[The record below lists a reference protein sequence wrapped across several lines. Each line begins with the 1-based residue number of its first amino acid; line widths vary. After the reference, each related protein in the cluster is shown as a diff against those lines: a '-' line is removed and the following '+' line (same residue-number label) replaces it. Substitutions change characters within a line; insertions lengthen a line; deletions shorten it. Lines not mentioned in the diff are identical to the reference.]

1 MSLVREWGIPLDI
14 RSLLGKQL
22 LFFDGG
28 MGSLLQEKGLQPGA
42 LPELMNLTD
51 PQTVRQIHM
60 EYYQAGSHVVTANTF
75 GANRLKLAGS
85 GHAVEEV
92 VSAAVANARAAAEQ
106 CGGDEP
112 RFVALDIGP
121 TGKLLAPMG
130 ELPFEEAVD
139 AFAEVARAGE
149 RAGADLAIIETMTDT
164 YEAKAAVLAV
174 KEHTNLPVFLTFSF
188 DAQGKLLTGGSIAA
202 AVSLAEGLRVDA
214 LGFNCGLGP
223 VQMKGFLPQLLE
235 ATSTPVI
242 LNPNAGMPTM
252 RDGKTV
258 YDVLPEEF
266 AAEMEQMAKM
276 GASVL
281 GGCCGTT
288 PAYIREMVARC
299 KPLSP
304 VPVARKGKTIVS
316 SYAEI
321 CEIGVAPV
329 IIGERINPT
338 GKKRF
343 QQALREND
351 MDYVLTQA
359 VEQQASGAHIL
370 DVNVGLPG
378 IDEQA
383 VMGKAVEAL
392 QCVTALPL
400 QIDSSDPAVMEHTL
414 RLYNGKAMINS
425 VNGKQEVMD
434 QVFPLAQKYGGVIV
448 ALTLDESG
456 IPTTAE
462 GRLQIAR
469 RIVSEA
475 EKYGIEKKD
484 IVIDALTMTISSDAQ
499 AAHTTL
505 EAVRLIKRELGVKT
519 VLGVSN
525 VSFGLPSREVINA
538 AFYTLAL
545 QAGLD
550 AGIINPNVAS
560 MRGAYLS
567 YCALAGLDPQ
577 CGAYVSHFTGGEEQA
592 AKGKELSLY
601 EILLRGLKDQAYEST
616 KALLQ
621 SQDSNEIIDQ
631 ILVPALN
638 EVGQGFEKKTV
649 FLPQLMSSAAA
660 AANAFEA
667 IKEHVQASGAA
678 PEKHGTI
685 LLATVEGDIHDIGK
699 NIVKVM
705 LENYGFDVVDLG
717 KNVPCEQVAEEAARL
732 GCRLVGLSALMT
744 TTVPAMERTIR
755 LIRERGLDCRVM
767 VGGAVLTQEY
777 ADEIGAD
784 FYGKDAMASVR
795 FAQQLFSV

>member
-1 MSLVREWGIPLDI
+1 M
-14 RSLLGKQL
+14 

-28 MGSLLQEKGLQPGA
+28 MGSLLQEKGLQAGA
-42 LPELMNLTD
+42 LPELINLTD
-51 PQTVRQIHM
+51 PQTITEIHAAYF
-60 EYYQAGSHVVTANTF
+60 EAGSHIVTTNTF
-75 GANRLKLAGS
+75 GANRLKLVGS
-85 GHAVEEV
+85 GHSVEEV
-92 VSAAVANARAAAEQ
+92 VSAAVSNARAAAEQ
-106 CGGDEP
+106 YAGNTP

-130 ELPFEEAVD
+130 ELPFEEAVV

-174 KEHTNLPVFLTFSF
+174 REHTKLPVFLTFSF

-202 AVSLAEGLRVDA
+202 AVAMAEGLRVDA

-223 VQMKGFLPQLLE
+223 VQMKEFLPQLLE

-242 LNPNAGMPTM
+242 LNPNAGMPAV

-258 YDVLPEEF
+258 YDILPDAF
-266 AAEMEQMAKM
+266 ACEMEQMAKM
-276 GASVL
+276 GACVL

-288 PAYIREMVARC
+288 PDYIRETVARC
-299 KPLSP
+299 QALIP
-304 VPVARKGKTIVS
+304 VPVARKEKTVVS
-316 SYAEI
+316 SYAGA
-321 CEIGVAPV
+321 CEIGRIPV

-359 VEQQASGAHIL
+359 VEQQESGAHIL

-378 IDEQA
+378 IDERA
-383 VMGKAVEAL
+383 VMGQAVEAL

-400 QIDSSDPAVMEHTL
+400 QIDTSDPAVMEHAL
-414 RLYNGKAMINS
+414 RIYNGKAMINS

-434 QVFPLAQKYGGVIV
+434 QVFPLARKYGGVIV

-456 IPTTAE
+456 IPATAQ
-462 GRLQIAR
+462 GRLQIAWK
-469 RIVSEA
+469 IVSEA
-475 EKYGIEKKD
+475 AKYGIDKKD
-484 IVIDALTMTISSDAQ
+484 IVVDALTMTISSDEN
-499 AAHTTL
+499 AAKTTL
-505 EAVRLIKRELGVKT
+505 EAVRLIKQELGVKT

-525 VSFGLPSREVINA
+525 VSFGLPSREVINS

-550 AGIINPNVAS
+550 AGIINPNMES

-567 YCALAGLDPQ
+567 YCALAGFDPQ
-577 CGAYVSHFTGGEEQA
+577 CGSYVSHFTGGGEQA

-621 SQDSNEIIDQ
+621 MRDSNEIINQ

-660 AANAFEA
+660 ATNAFEA
-667 IKEHVQASGAA
+667 IRDHLVLSGAA

-699 NIVKVM
+699 NIVRVM
-705 LENYGFDVVDLG
+705 LDNYGFEVIDLG
-717 KNVPCEQVAEEAARL
+717 KNVPCEQVVDEAGRL

-795 FAQQLFSV
+795 YAQKVFHCEP

>member
-1 MSLVREWGIPLDI
+1 MDI
-14 RSLLGKQL
+14 RSLLGKQM

-28 MGSLLQEKGLQPGA
+28 MGSLLQQKGLKAGE
-42 LPELMNLTD
+42 LPELRNLTD
-51 PQTVRQIHM
+51 PQLIQGIHAAYL
-60 EYYQAGSHVVTANTF
+60 EAGSHIVTTNTF
-75 GANRLKLAGS
+75 GANRWKLAGN
-85 GHAVEEV
+85 GHSVEEV
-92 VSAAVANARAAAEQ
+92 VSAAVSNARAAARRFE
-106 CGGDEP
+106 GETP

-130 ELPFEEAVD
+130 ELPFEQAVE

-149 RAGADLAIIETMTDT
+149 QAGADLAIIETMTDT

-174 KEHTNLPVFLTFSF
+174 KENTQLPIFLTFSF

-202 AVSLAEGLRVDA
+202 AVALAEGLRVDA

-223 VQMKGFLPQLLE
+223 VQMKELLPQLLE

-242 LNPNAGMPTM
+242 LNPNAGMPAV
-252 RDGKTV
+252 REGKTV
-258 YDVLPEEF
+258 YDVPPAAF
-266 AAEMEQMAKM
+266 AREMEQMARM
-276 GASVL
+276 GACVL

-288 PAYIREMVARC
+288 PEYIRETVARC
-299 KPLSP
+299 KGLTP
-304 VPVARKGKTIVS
+304 VPVAPKGKTVVS
-316 SYAEI
+316 SYAQA
-321 CEIGVAPV
+321 CELGGIPV

-343 QQALREND
+343 QQALREKD

-359 VEQQASGAHIL
+359 VEQQKSGAHLL

-378 IDEQA
+378 IDERA
-383 VMGKAVEAL
+383 VMGQAVEAL

-400 QIDSSDPAVMEHTL
+400 QIDTSDPEVMEHAL
-414 RLYNGKAMINS
+414 RIYNGKAMINS

-434 QVFPLAQKYGGVIV
+434 QVFPLARKYGGVIV
-448 ALTLDESG
+448 ALTLDEAG
-456 IPTTAE
+456 IPATAQ

-469 RIVSEA
+469 RIVEEA
-475 EKYGIEKKD
+475 EKYGIERKD
-484 IVIDALTMTISSDAQ
+484 IVVDALTMTISSDAQ

-525 VSFGLPSREVINA
+525 VSFGLPNREVINA
-538 AFYTLAL
+538 AFYTMAL

-550 AGIINPNVAS
+550 AGIINPNVEA

-567 YCALAGLDPQ
+567 YCALSGLDAQ
-577 CGAYVSHFTGGEEQA
+577 CGAYVSHFAGDGEQA
-592 AKGKELSLY
+592 AQGKAFSLY

-616 KALLQ
+616 RQLLQ
-621 SQDSNEIIDQ
+621 TRAAGEIIDQ

-638 EVGQGFEKKTV
+638 EVGQGFERKTV

-660 AANAFEA
+660 ATNAFEA
-667 IKEHVQASGAA
+667 IKEQLTASGAA

-699 NIVKVM
+699 NIVRVM
-705 LENYGFDVVDLG
+705 LENYGFEVIDLG
-717 KNVPCEQVAEEAARL
+717 KNVPCERVVEEADRL
-732 GCRLVGLSALMT
+732 GCRLIGLSALMT

-755 LIRERGLDCRVM
+755 LIRERGLACRVM

-795 FAQQLFSV
+795 YAQKVFACGA

>member
-1 MSLVREWGIPLDI
+1 M
-14 RSLLGKQL
+14 

-28 MGSLLQEKGLQPGA
+28 MGSLLQERGLQAGA
-42 LPELMNLTD
+42 LPELMNVTD
-51 PQTVRQIHM
+51 PQGIMRIHAAYL
-60 EYYQAGSHVVTANTF
+60 EAGSHIVTTNTF

-85 GHAVEEV
+85 GHSVEAV
-92 VSAAVANARAAAEQ
+92 VSAAVANARAAVEQ
-106 CGGDEP
+106 CAGDTP
-112 RFVALDIGP
+112 RFVALDVGP

-130 ELPFEEAVD
+130 ELPFEEAVKV
-139 AFAEVARAGE
+139 FAEVARAGE

-174 KEHTNLPVFLTFSF
+174 KENTNLPVFLTFSF

-202 AVSLAEGLRVDA
+202 AVAMAEGLRVDA

-223 VQMKGFLPQLLE
+223 VQMKEFLPQLLE
-235 ATSTPVI
+235 ASSTPVI
-242 LNPNAGMPTM
+242 LNPNAGMPAV

-258 YDVLPEEF
+258 YDVLPDAF
-266 AAEMEQMAKM
+266 AREMEQMAKM
-276 GASVL
+276 GACVL

-288 PAYIREMVARC
+288 PDYIRETVARC
-299 KPLSP
+299 KALVP
-304 VPVARKGKTIVS
+304 VPATPKEKTVVS
-316 SYAEI
+316 SYAEV
-321 CEIGVAPV
+321 CELGGAPV

-359 VEQQASGAHIL
+359 VEQQESGAHIL

-378 IDEQA
+378 IDERA
-383 VMGKAVEAL
+383 VMGRAVEAL

-400 QIDSSDPAVMEHTL
+400 QIDTSDPAVMEHAL
-414 RLYNGKAMINS
+414 RLYNGKAMLNS
-425 VNGKQEVMD
+425 VNGKREVME
-434 QVFPLAQKYGGVIV
+434 QVFPLARKYGGVIV

-456 IPTTAE
+456 IPATAE

-469 RIVSEA
+469 RIVAEA
-475 EKYGIEKKD
+475 AKYGIGKKD
-484 IVIDALTMTISSDAQ
+484 IVVDALTMTISSDEQ
-499 AAHTTL
+499 AARTTL

-525 VSFGLPSREVINA
+525 VSFGLPGREVINA
-538 AFYTLAL
+538 AFYTTAL

-550 AGIINPNVAS
+550 AGIINPNMEA

-577 CGAYVSHFTGGEEQA
+577 CGRYVAHFAGGAEQTA
-592 AKGKELSLY
+592 QGKALSLY
-601 EILLRGLKDQAYEST
+601 EILLRGLKDQAYERT

-621 SQDSNEIIDQ
+621 TRASDDIINN

-638 EVGQGFEKKTV
+638 EVGQGFERKTV

-660 AANAFEA
+660 ATNAFEA
-667 IKEHVQASGAA
+667 IKEQLTASGAA
-678 PEKHGTI
+678 PEKHGVI

-705 LENYGFDVVDLG
+705 LENYGFEVIDLG
-717 KNVPCEQVAEEAARL
+717 KNVPCEQVVEAAARL
-732 GCRLVGLSALMT
+732 GCALVGLSALMT

-755 LIRERGLDCRVM
+755 LIRARGLDCRVM

-777 ADEIGAD
+777 ADAIDAD

-795 FAQQLFSV
+795 YAQRVFGCGTA

>member
-1 MSLVREWGIPLDI
+1 MDI
-14 RSLLGKQL
+14 RSLLGKQI

-28 MGSLLQEKGLQPGA
+28 MGSLLQEKGLQAGA
-42 LPELMNLTD
+42 LPELMNLSD
-51 PQTVRQIHM
+51 PQTITGIHAAYL
-60 EYYQAGSHVVTANTF
+60 EAGSHIVTTNTF
-75 GANRLKLAGS
+75 GANRLKLKDS
-85 GHAVEEV
+85 GHTVQEV
-92 VSAAVANARAAAEQ
+92 VLAAVSNARSAVKQ
-106 CGGDEP
+106 CAGDTP

-139 AFAEVARAGE
+139 VFAEAARAGE
-149 RAGADLAIIETMTDT
+149 QAGADLAIIETMTDT

-174 KEHTNLPVFLTFSF
+174 KENTDLPIFLTFSF
-188 DAQGKLLTGGSIAA
+188 DAQGKLLTGGSIEA
-202 AVSLAEGLRVDA
+202 AVAMAEGLRVDA

-223 VQMKGFLPQLLE
+223 VQMKEFLPQLL
-235 ATSTPVI
+235 ACTSTPVI
-242 LNPNAGMPTM
+242 LNPNAGMPAV

-258 YDVLPEEF
+258 YDVLPDAF
-266 AAEMEQMAKM
+266 AREMEQMAQM
-276 GASVL
+276 GACVL

-299 KPLSP
+299 QALIPA
-304 VPVARKGKTIVS
+304 PVAPKEKTIVS
-316 SYAEI
+316 SYAEA
-321 CEIGVAPV
+321 CEIGKIPV

-351 MDYVLTQA
+351 MDYVLSQA
-359 VEQQASGAHIL
+359 VEQQESGAHIL

-383 VMGKAVEAL
+383 VMGQAVEAL

-400 QIDSSDPAVMEHTL
+400 QIDTSDPAVMEHAL
-414 RLYNGKAMINS
+414 RIYNGKAMINS
-425 VNGKQEVMD
+425 VNGKQEIMD
-434 QVFPLAQKYGGVIV
+434 QVFPLARKYGGVIV
-448 ALTLDESG
+448 ALTLDEAG
-456 IPTTAE
+456 IPATAQ

-469 RIVSEA
+469 KIISEA
-475 EKYGIEKKD
+475 AKYGIDKKD
-484 IVIDALTMTISSDAQ
+484 IVVDALTMTISSDEN
-499 AAHTTL
+499 AANTTL
-505 EAVRLIKRELGVKT
+505 EAVRLIKQELGVKT

-525 VSFGLPSREVINA
+525 VSFGLPSREVINS

-550 AGIINPNVAS
+550 AGIINPNMES

-567 YCALAGLDPQ
+567 FCALAGFDPQ
-577 CGAYVSHFTGGEEQA
+577 CGQYVSHFAGSGEQA
-592 AKGKELSLY
+592 VKGKELSLY

-621 SQDSNEIIDQ
+621 TRDSNDIINH

-660 AANAFEA
+660 ATNAFQA
-667 IKEHVQASGAA
+667 IQEHLLASGTA

-699 NIVKVM
+699 NIVRVM
-705 LENYGFDVVDLG
+705 LDNYGFEVIDLG
-717 KNVPCEQVAEEAARL
+717 KNVPCERVADEAGRL
-732 GCRLVGLSALMT
+732 GCSLVGLSALMT

-755 LIRERGLDCRVM
+755 LIRERGLHCKVM

-795 FAQQLFSV
+795 YAQKIFGCEP

>member
-1 MSLVREWGIPLDI
+1 
-14 RSLLGKQL
+14 
-22 LFFDGG
+22 
-28 MGSLLQEKGLQPGA
+28 MGSLLQEKGLRAGA

-51 PQTVRQIHM
+51 ARTVTEIHAA
-60 EYYQAGSHVVTANTF
+60 YFAAGSHVVSANTF

-85 GHAVEEV
+85 GHSVEEV
-92 VSAAVANARAAAEQ
+92 VSAAVANARVAAEQ
-106 CGGDEP
+106 CAGDTP

-130 ELPFEEAVD
+130 ELPFEEAVEVL
-139 AFAEVARAGE
+139 AEVARAGE

-174 KEHTNLPVFLTFSF
+174 RENTDLPVFLTFSF
-188 DAQGKLLTGGSIAA
+188 DAQGKLLTGGSVAA
-202 AVSLAEGLRVDA
+202 AVAMAEGLRVDA

-223 VQMKGFLPQLLE
+223 AQMRGFLPQLLE
-235 ATSTPVI
+235 TSSTPVI
-242 LNPNAGMPTM
+242 INPNAGMPAV

-258 YDVLPEEF
+258 YDVLPDEF
-266 AAEMEQMAKM
+266 AREMEQMAKM
-276 GASVL
+276 GACVL

-288 PAYIREMVARC
+288 PDHIRETVARC
-299 KPLSP
+299 KGLAP
-304 VPVARKGKTIVS
+304 VPVTPKARTVVS
-316 SYAEI
+316 SYAET
-321 CEIGVAPV
+321 CEIGGAPV

-359 VEQQASGAHIL
+359 VEQQESGAHIL

-378 IDEQA
+378 IDEGA
-383 VMGKAVEAL
+383 VMCGAVEAL

-400 QIDSSDPAVMEHTL
+400 QIDTSDPAVMERAL

-425 VNGKQEVMD
+425 VNGKREVMER
-434 QVFPLAQKYGGVIV
+434 VFPLARKYGGVLV
-448 ALTLDESG
+448 ALTLDEAG
-456 IPTTAE
+456 IPATAE
-462 GRLQIAR
+462 GRLEIAR

-475 EKYGIEKKD
+475 AKYGIDKKD
-484 IVIDALTMTISSDAQ
+484 IVVDALTMTISSDAQ
-499 AAHTTL
+499 AARTTL
-505 EAVRLIKRELGVKT
+505 QAVRLIKRELGVKT

-525 VSFGLPSREVINA
+525 VSFGLPCREVVNA
-538 AFYTLAL
+538 AFYTMAL

-550 AGIINPNVAS
+550 AGILNPNMES

-567 YCALAGLDPQ
+567 YCALAGFDPQ
-577 CGAYVSHFTGGEEQA
+577 CEAYVARYAGGGGRSA
-592 AKGKELSLY
+592 AEKELSLH
-601 EILLRGLKDQAYEST
+601 EILLRGLKDQAYERT
-616 KALLQ
+616 KALLETR
-621 SQDSNEIIDQ
+621 DSNEIINQ

-660 AANAFEA
+660 ASNAFEA
-667 IKEHVQASGAA
+667 IKEHVLMSGAA
-678 PEKHGTI
+678 PEKRGLI

-705 LENYGFDVVDLG
+705 LENYGFDVIDLG
-717 KNVPCEQVAEEAARL
+717 KNVPCEQVAEEADRL
-732 GCRLVGLSALMT
+732 GCALVGLSALMT

-755 LIRERGLDCRVM
+755 LIRARGLACRVM

-777 ADEIGAD
+777 ADAIGAD

-795 FAQQLFSV
+795 YAQRVFGSEP

>member
-1 MSLVREWGIPLDI
+1 M
-14 RSLLGKQL
+14 LGKQM

-28 MGSLLQEKGLQPGA
+28 MGSLLQEKGLKAGA

-51 PQTVRQIHM
+51 PQLIQEIHAS
-60 EYYQAGSHVVTANTF
+60 YFAAGSHVVTTNTF
-75 GANRLKLAGS
+75 GANRMKLAGS
-85 GHAVEEV
+85 GYTVEEV
-92 VSAAVANARAAAEQ
+92 VAAAVSNARAAAADFQ
-106 CGGDEP
+106 GGAP

-130 ELPFEEAVD
+130 ELPFEEAVA
-139 AFAEVARAGE
+139 AFAEVAQAGE
-149 RAGADLAIIETMTDT
+149 QAGADLAIIETMTDT

-174 KEHTNLPVFLTFSF
+174 KEHTKLPVFLTFSF

-202 AVSLAEGLRVDA
+202 AVALAEGLRVDA

-223 VQMKGFLPQLLE
+223 VQMKGLLPHLLE

-242 LNPNAGMPTM
+242 LNPNAGMPAV
-252 RDGKTV
+252 REGKTV
-258 YDVLPEEF
+258 YDVPPAAF
-266 AAEMEQMAKM
+266 AQEMEQMARM
-276 GASVL
+276 GACVL

-288 PAYIREMVARC
+288 PKYIRETVARC
-299 KPLSP
+299 KGLTP
-304 VPVARKGKTIVS
+304 VPVAPKGKTVVS
-316 SYAEI
+316 SYAQA
-321 CEIGVAPV
+321 CELGGIPV

-359 VEQQASGAHIL
+359 VEQQKSGAHIL

-378 IDEQA
+378 IDERA
-383 VMGKAVEAL
+383 VMGQAVEAL

-400 QIDSSDPAVMEHTL
+400 QIDTSDPAVMEHAL

-434 QVFPLAQKYGGVIV
+434 QVFPLARKYGGVIV
-448 ALTLDESG
+448 ALTLDEAG
-456 IPTTAE
+456 IPATAQ

-469 RIVSEA
+469 RIVEEA
-475 EKYGIEKKD
+475 ARYGIEKKD
-484 IVIDALTMTISSDAQ
+484 IVVDALTMTISSDAR
-499 AAHTTL
+499 AAQTTL
-505 EAVRLIKRELGVKT
+505 DAVRLIKRELGVKT

-525 VSFGLPSREVINA
+525 VSFGLPGREVINA
-538 AFYTLAL
+538 AFYTMAL
-545 QAGLD
+545 QSGLD
-550 AGIINPNVAS
+550 AGIINPNMEA
-560 MRGAYLS
+560 MRSAYLS
-567 YCALAGLDPQ
+567 YCALAGLDAQ
-577 CGAYVSHFTGGEEQA
+577 CAGYISYFAGGAEQSVTGGA
-592 AKGKELSLY
+592 LSLH
-601 EILLRGLKDQAYEST
+601 EILLRGLKDQAFEST
-616 KALLQ
+616 KLLLQ
-621 SQDSNEIIDQ
+621 TRDSNEIIND

-638 EVGQGFEKKTV
+638 EVGQGFEKKTL

-667 IKEHVQASGAA
+667 IKEHMTASGAA

-705 LENYGFDVVDLG
+705 LDNYGFEVVDLG
-717 KNVPCEQVAEEAARL
+717 KNVPCERVVEEAERL
-732 GCRLVGLSALMT
+732 GCHLVGLSALMT

-777 ADEIGAD
+777 ADAIGAD
-784 FYGKDAMASVR
+784 FYGRDAMASVHYAQEV
-795 FAQQLFSV
+795 FADLLRGMSGGLL

>member
-1 MSLVREWGIPLDI
+1 MDI

-51 PQTVRQIHM
+51 PQTIRQIHTQ
-60 EYYQAGSHVVTANTF
+60 YYQAGSHVVTANTF
-75 GANRLKLAGS
+75 GANRLKLRGS
-85 GHAVEEV
+85 GHSAEEV

-106 CGGDEP
+106 CGGDAP

-174 KEHTNLPVFLTFSF
+174 KEHTTLPVFLTFSF

-202 AVSLAEGLRVDA
+202 AVAIAEGLRVDA

-223 VQMKGFLPQLLE
+223 VQMKGLLPQLLE
-235 ATSTPVI
+235 ATSTPII
-242 LNPNAGMPTM
+242 LNPNAGMPAM

-258 YDVLPEEF
+258 YDVLPDEF
-266 AAEMEQMAKM
+266 AREMEQMAQM
-276 GASVL
+276 GACVL

-304 VPVARKGKTIVS
+304 VPVARKGKTVVS
-316 SYAEI
+316 SYAEVR
-321 CEIGVAPV
+321 EIGAAPI

-378 IDEQA
+378 IDERA
-383 VMGKAVEAL
+383 VMGRAVEAL

-400 QIDSSDPAVMEHTL
+400 QIDTSDPVVMEHAL
-414 RLYNGKAMINS
+414 RLYNGKAMMNS
-425 VNGKQEVMD
+425 VSGKQEVMD

-456 IPTTAE
+456 IPATAE

-525 VSFGLPSREVINA
+525 VSFGLPNREVINA
-538 AFYTLAL
+538 AFYTMAL

-550 AGIINPNVAS
+550 AGIINPNMAS

-577 CGAYVSHFTGGEEQA
+577 CGAYISHFAGGEEQA

-621 SQDSNEIIDQ
+621 NRDSNEIINQ

-660 AANAFEA
+660 ATNAFEA
-667 IKEHVQASGAA
+667 IKEHVLASGAA

-705 LENYGFDVVDLG
+705 LDNYGFDVIDLG
-717 KNVPCEQVAEEAARL
+717 KNVPCERVVDEAERL
-732 GCRLVGLSALMT
+732 DCRLVGLSALMT

-755 LIRERGLDCRVM
+755 LLRERGLDCRVM

>member
-242 LNPNAGMPTM
+242 LNPNAGMPAM
-252 RDGKTV
+252 REGKTV

-288 PAYIREMVARC
+288 PAYIRKMVARC

-400 QIDSSDPAVMEHTL
+400 QIDSSDPAVMEHAL

-434 QVFPLAQKYGGVIV
+434 QVFPLAQYGGVIV

-577 CGAYVSHFTGGEEQA
+577 CGAYVSHFTGGEEQT